1 MTSDDGGELPPGLAS
16 PARRALANAGVT
28 RLEDLTGL
36 REDDLR
42 KLHGIGPK
50 AIDQLRAALTARRM
64 SFAGTERSAV
74 SVGELRKPQDPMNVR
89 ARTRIT
95 QVGTV
100 GVGITDQDRALAF
113 YAARLGFETR
123 LDVPYGDGERW
134 IEVAPPRGATTIALV
149 LRRESRSTGAETGI
163 RFTTD
168 DAAADHADLRARGVD
183 TDPEVRR
190 GPGAP
195 AMFAFRDP
203 DGNRFVI
210 VERR

>member
-64 SFAGTERSAV
+64 SFAGTERPAV

-100 GVGITDQDRALAF
+100 GVGVTDQGSSARVLCRQ
-113 YAARLGFETR
+113 ARLR
-123 LDVPYGDGERW
+123 D
-134 IEVAPPRGATTIALV
+134 APGCA
-149 LRRESRSTGAETGI
+149 LRRW
-163 RFTTD
+163 
-168 DAAADHADLRARGVD
+168 
-183 TDPEVRR
+183 
-190 GPGAP
+190 
-195 AMFAFRDP
+195 
-203 DGNRFVI
+203 
-210 VERR
+210 